1 MKKDKDELKELAIN
15 FRESADI
22 LDKVVVLSERE
33 EKGEDVKEES
43 ENLLGQFMV
52 KMMKINGSL

>member
-1 MKKDKDELKELAIN
+1 MKKDKDELIELAVN

-22 LDKVVVLSERE
+22 LDKLVALSGRE
-33 EKGEDVKEES
+33 EQGEDVKEET
-43 ENLLGQFMV
+43 EQLLGQFMV